1 MSRTQIG
8 GSGTSTDAMGV
19 GGHPGSGDTNDAE
32 IWDGSSWTEISNVN
46 TQRQGGMC
54 IGTSTPLHL
63 FVGGRAGTT
72 YYTITEA
79 WNGSSWTEIADLS
92 TANYNGTSIGAYTNG
107 LVCGGIASA
116 PTQPAAT
123 EEWTI
128 PESISNLTIT
138 D

>member
-1 MSRTQIG
+1 
-8 GSGTSTDAMGV
+8 
-19 GGHPGSGDTNDAE
+19 
-32 IWDGSSWTEISNVN
+32 
-46 TQRQGGMC
+46 MC
-54 IGTSTPLHL
+54 IGNSTPLHL
-63 FVGGRAGTT
+63 FVGGNNSPT

-79 WNGSSWTEIADLS
+79 WNGTSWTEVADLS
-92 TANYNGTSIGAYTNG
+92 TASYNGTSVGGYTNG
-107 LVCGGIASA
+107 LVAGGIASA